1 LSQDSFLTSIIM
13 VAAHKYDV
21 EAAQNLGFQTAYI
34 QRSTEDVG
42 IQVSKGIFDL
52 YAEDLASLAAQ
63 VEQLK

>member
-1 LSQDSFLTSIIM
+1 M